1 MFCSEEERIS
11 CECLKYSGK
20 AINLTQ
26 LMVFKIPA
34 TFSLCP
40 SWVFVMAIFDLTDSC
55 DYFGL
60 GSTMF

>member
-11 CECLKYSGK
+11 CECLKYSGI

-26 LMVFKIPA
+26 LMVFKILA
-34 TFSLCP
+34 TLSLCP

>member
-11 CECLKYSGK
+11 CECLKYSGI

-40 SWVFVMAIFDLTDSC
+40 LWVFVMAIFDLTDSC